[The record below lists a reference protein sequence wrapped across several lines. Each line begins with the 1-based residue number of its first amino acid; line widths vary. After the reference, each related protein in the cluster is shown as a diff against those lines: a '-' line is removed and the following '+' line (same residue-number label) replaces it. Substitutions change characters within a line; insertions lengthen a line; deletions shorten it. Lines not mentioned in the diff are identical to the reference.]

1 MSTRDVIA
9 QRISQLRESRMMTR
23 PQLARRSKVSRSHL
37 WHIEQGHM
45 MPGLS
50 TLKKISEALNVGL
63 ARMLS
68 RSDAE
73 FLLEDTFIRELQP
86 FLSRLDCQQRQ
97 LLLKMLEAAPRT
109 ARES

>member
-1 MSTRDVIA
+1 MSTRAVIG

-45 MPGLS
+45 VPGLS
-50 TLKKISEALNVGL
+50 TLERISEALDVGL
-63 ARMLS
+63 VRLFS
-68 RSDAE
+68 RSDDE
-73 FLLEDTFIRELQP
+73 FLLEDTFIRDMQP
-86 FLSRLDCQQRQ
+86 FLRRLGYRQRQ
-97 LLLKMLEAAPRT
+97 LLLKTLEAAPRN